1 MGLHNHAI
9 KLLWVIALAF
19 VSCMDGEKN
28 SNGTITLNEEG
39 NQTIAAMEKN
49 NTQTEAIPQLKY
61 FYNTDSRNGMVTDR
75 YPFPATWQQHN
86 SGDFAFTGPNGI
98 KVYGESAR
106 FFSYSNDPTT
116 LQQFQMVGFNVKYP
130 LTMNEAIDEFL
141 VSHANTL
148 NRKMVKKYPI
158 PQLKEFYKNFDSMLF
173 KVEQNQKQFDAT
185 AIEWVDPDGTRWL
198 TVFNYQIEQGYNK
211 VHWGFSASAIG
222 APAAIFEKAK
232 QDYLNGLLN
241 RQINP
246 QWVNTMNQQDQYA
259 IQKSNE
265 AHARRQAE
273 FKRGMDERQ
282 KQWEANQEG
291 IANLQKQWE
300 DNQESISRR
309 NEMVSDAIL
318 GKVNIIDPA
327 SGDKSKIDNTNVRYW
342 VNSQN
347 KYIGTD
353 TSYED
358 PNKNSYLNGE
368 TWREFKIDD
377 YKQ

>member
-1 MGLHNHAI
+1 MILKNHTLKYFWI
-9 KLLWVIALAF
+9 IALAF

-28 SNGTITLNEEG
+28 AKVANTSKKEEVKALAVMDKD
-39 NQTIAAMEKN
+39 NLQDEP
-49 NTQTEAIPQLKY
+49 IPQLKY
-61 FYNTDSRNGMVTDR
+61 FYNKDSRNGMVTDR

-98 KVYGESAR
+98 MVYGESGR

-130 LTMNEAIDEFL
+130 LSMNETIEEFL

-173 KVEQNQKQFDAT
+173 KVEQNPKQFEAT
-185 AIEWVDPDGTRWL
+185 AIEWVDPDGTRWV

-211 VHWGFSASAIG
+211 VHWSFSASAMG
-222 APAAIFEKAK
+222 APAAIFEQAK

-246 QWVNTMNQQDQYA
+246 QWIHTMNQQDQYT

-273 FKRGMDERQ
+273 FNRGVAERQ
-282 KQWEANQEG
+282 KQWEANQEN
-291 IANLQKQWE
+291 IANRQKQWE
-300 DNQESISRR
+300 ANQDAISKR

-327 SGDKSKIDNTNVRYW
+327 SGDKTKIDNTNVHYW

-353 TSYED
+353 KSYVD

-377 YKQ
+377 YRN

>member
-1 MGLHNHAI
+1 MSFHTYTV
-9 KLLWVIALAF
+9 KFMCVVALAF
-19 VSCMDGEKN
+19 FSCVDAERNVEENTATNDVTFSN
-28 SNGTITLNEEG
+28 ST
-39 NQTIAAMEKN
+39 AMEK
-49 NTQTEAIPQLKY
+49 TETPTEIIPQLKY
-61 FYNTDSRNGMVTDR
+61 FYNKDSRNGMVTDR

-86 SGDFAFTGPNGI
+86 SGDFAFTGSNGI
-98 KVYGESAR
+98 KVYGESGR

-116 LQQFQMVGFNVKYP
+116 LQQFQMVGLHVKYP
-130 LTMNEAIDEFL
+130 LSMNETIEEFL

-173 KVEQNQKQFDAT
+173 KVEQNPKQFEAT
-185 AIEWVDPDGTRWL
+185 AIEWVDPDGTRWV

-211 VHWGFSASAIG
+211 VHWSFSASAMG
-222 APAAIFEKAK
+222 APAAIFEQAK

-246 QWVNTMNQQDQYA
+246 QWIHTMNQQDQYT

-265 AHARRQAE
+265 AHASRQAE
-273 FKRGMDERQ
+273 FNRGVAERQ
-282 KQWEANQEG
+282 KQWEANQEN
-291 IANLQKQWE
+291 IANRQKQWE
-300 DNQESISRR
+300 ANQDAISKR

-327 SGDKSKIDNTNVRYW
+327 SGDKTKIDNTNVHYW

-353 TSYED
+353 KSYLD

-377 YKQ
+377 YRN